1 MKKYKDYIIL
11 LIITMGL
18 QAVIYYLVKAFEVN
32 FYVMETMVELPFIKQ
47 FVYFYDIWYPFII
60 LNTFLIYKF
69 NRKDFKYLITVML
82 LAGLLSHI
90 TFIIYPTMVLRP
102 EINIKGL
109 SDLILYITYKLDT
122 PAVNCLPSMHCV
134 YCFATSFFILRSK
147 EIKPKYRVL
156 IVTISM
162 LIVLSTMFIRQH
174 IIEDALLALVYTAFV
189 ATIVLVNSG
198 LVDKVY
204 HKFYKLIKYD
214 ESTNN

>member
-1 MKKYKDYIIL
+1 MKKYKDYMIL
-11 LIITMGL
+11 IIITMFL
-18 QAVIYYLVKAFEVN
+18 QAVIYYLVKAFEVDFN
-32 FYVMETMVELPFIKQ
+32 VMETIVEIPFIKH

-60 LNTFLIYKF
+60 LNTFLVYKF
-69 NRKDFKYLITVML
+69 NKKDFKYLITVML

-102 EINIKGL
+102 EVNIKGL
-109 SDLILYITYKLDT
+109 SDFILYITYKLDS

-147 EIKPKYRVL
+147 EIKPKYRAL

-174 IIEDALLALVYTAFV
+174 IIEDALLALIYTAFV
-189 ATIVLVNSG
+189 IIVILANKG
-198 LVDKVY
+198 LINKIY
-204 HKFYKLIKYD
+204 QKFYKLIKYD

>member
-18 QAVIYYLVKAFEVN
+18 QSVIYDLVKAFEVN

-60 LNTFLIYKF
+60 LNTFLVYKY
-69 NRKDFKYLITVML
+69 NKKDFKNLILVML
-82 LAGLLSHI
+82 LTGFVAQI
-90 TFIIYPTMVLRP
+90 TFIVYPTMVLRP
-102 EINIKGL
+102 EITVNSLADWIV
-109 SDLILYITYKLDT
+109 SITYKLDT

-147 EIKPKYRVL
+147 NLKPKYRAL

-174 IIEDALLALVYTAFV
+174 VIEDALLALLYTTLV
-189 ATIVLVNSG
+189 TIIVLVNKG
-198 LVDKVY
+198 LVEKINT
-204 HKFYKLIKYD
+204 KFNKIIRYEENTTK
-214 ESTNN
+214 

>member
-18 QAVIYYLVKAFEVN
+18 QAVVYYLVKAFEVN

-90 TFIIYPTMVLRP
+90 TFVIYPTMVLRP

-109 SDLILYITYKLDT
+109 SDLVLYITYKLDT

-147 EIKPKYRVL
+147 EIKPKYRTL

>member
-18 QAVIYYLVKAFEVN
+18 QAVVYYLVKAFEVN

-109 SDLILYITYKLDT
+109 SDLVLYITYKLDT

-147 EIKPKYRVL
+147 EIKPKYRTL